1 MSALKKNKHKYNV
14 FFKKFDP
21 SYNVSKKYIRWL
33 NDKSVTKFTKI
44 KATKKKIDIKKYIK
58 KNDGINSFL
67 FKITVKKK
75 NYCLHVGNVR
85 FYIKNNFATIALIIG
100 EKKYHNYGIGTQ
112 VIAKGV
118 QFLKKKK
125 IKEICAY
132 INKKN
137 PTSLK
142 AFKKNNFVK
151 VSVDLFK
158 NKPYNLFKYK
168 RN

>member
-44 KATKKKIDIKKYIK
+44 KATKKKIEIKKYIK

-125 IKEICAY
+125 KKEKIAY

-137 PTSLK
+137 TK
-142 AFKKNNFVK
+142 IME
-151 VSVDLFK
+151 
-158 NKPYNLFKYK
+158 
-168 RN
+168 